1 MKFNTPLIC
10 LGWLLFSLPLHG
22 QNANVGEAEAQKCEE
37 RIAAAQRDALG
48 KYEEALNELQVS
60 FQKSAD
66 LEGALAV
73 RSEKQRLAK
82 DGFLTEKDLVGEP
95 KSLRSLQSQ
104 VLAKMQ
110 ELSAQLVN
118 ETLPRLIELKKQ
130 LTVAGRLD
138 EALAVRSAI
147 ERLQNGFV
155 PVNRPTP
162 GAAVPAEALLSAYG
176 ADKARA
182 DKTYK
187 GQKMVVRGVLGGF
200 RQDPAD
206 PKYFLVYLTGG
217 SGGGAGSSWVQC
229 AFANA
234 DFQFREEK
242 QFNNTFLV
250 ITSKGRDAA
259 NVRLQKGAAADIRG
273 VCEGMDEVVRL
284 SRCELVR

>member
-1 MKFNTPLIC
+1 MRLTSPLIC
-10 LGWLLFSLPLHG
+10 FGWLLLCLPLHG
-22 QNANVGEAEAQKCEE
+22 QNASVGEAEAQKCEE
-37 RIAAAQRDALG
+37 RIAATQRDTLA
-48 KYEEALNELQVS
+48 KYEEALNELQLS

-73 RSEKQRLAK
+73 RAEKQRLAK
-82 DGFLTEKDLVGEP
+82 DGFLTEKDLAGEP
-95 KSLRSLQSQ
+95 KSLRALQSQ
-104 VLAKMQ
+104 TLAKMQ

-138 EALAVRSAI
+138 EALTVRSAI

-162 GAAVPAEALLSAYG
+162 GAAVPAETLLSAYG

-187 GQKMVVRGVLGGF
+187 GQKLVVRGVLGGF

-206 PKYFLVYLTGG
+206 AKYFLVYLTGG
-217 SGGGAGSSWVQC
+217 GAGGGGATWVQC

-234 DFQFREEK
+234 DYQFREEK
-242 QFNNTFLV
+242 QFNNTILV
-250 ITSKGRDAA
+250 ITSRGRDATS
-259 NVRLQKGAAADIRG
+259 VRLQKGAAAEIRG
-273 VCEGMDEVVRL
+273 VCDGMDEVVRL
-284 SRCELVR
+284 SKSELVR